1 MPALLGDTA
10 AYAAQ
15 VLRTKKVQDIPSRI
29 NNPAGRPGE
38 DVYAL
43 ERQRALEA
51 RAQSSSSA
59 YGPPTRDALLRQAT
73 VENVI
78 PNVVTA
84 SQLGGE
90 STMILSARG
99 TFYLVKLAATYGPGI
114 YSIDELTRE
123 VTAAGDNAFRR
134 PGESTSP
141 ILLTS
146 VEFNQVDITSQVP
159 CLNNVK
165 VFYSF
170 GQNFGQVVISGE
182 VLLGPLGDM
191 SYAGVDRLVSFFWRN
206 RVSVKRKPVAV
217 SVANNSYFVYLTGL
231 RIGQVNP
238 DFHIMPFVMFGTLL
252 DITREQ
258 SSAVNV
264 RGEVMTG
271 GSLDEPSLFKA
282 LQQIPPADPE
292 PMKVPGEV
300 TPPVS
305 PDNNPS
311 LNQGSEV
318 SPSNAG
324 PAGHPTASKIQSQ
337 LMNQPQTQEEKD
349 QAAMKAERAKTEA
362 DLASLRQMAA
372 TDPNAQMSVT
382 FQESKLATLDSAI
395 AIQDARIA
403 QARNLQAGAK
413 VQEVPT
419 ITPEQAKYASDV
431 AKAVQA
437 NQSAVS
443 TPAKTTTP

>member
-1 MPALLGDTA
+1 MPALLADTA
-10 AYAAQ
+10 AYTAQ

-51 RAQSSSSA
+51 QAQSSASV

-123 VTAAGDNAFRR
+123 VTAPGDNAFRR

-271 GSLDEPSLFKA
+271 GSLEEPSLFKA
-282 LQQIPPADPE
+282 LQQIPPADPD
-292 PMKVPGEV
+292 PVKPPGEV

-305 PDNNPS
+305 TDNNPS

-324 PAGHPTASKIQSQ
+324 PAGNPTASKIQSQ

-362 DLASLRQMAA
+362 DLAALRQMAA

-403 QARNLQAGAK
+403 QSRNLQAGAK

-431 AKAVQA
+431 ARAVQA
-437 NQSAVS
+437 NQAAVS
-443 TPAKTTTP
+443 TPAKTTP

>member
-1 MPALLGDTA
+1 MPALLADTA
-10 AYAAQ
+10 AYSAQ

-51 RAQSSSSA
+51 QAQSSSSA

-123 VTAAGDNAFRR
+123 VTASGDNAFRR

-258 SSAVNV
+258 ASAINV

-271 GSLDEPSLFKA
+271 GSLEEPSLFKA

-292 PMKVPGEV
+292 PIKGPGEV

-318 SPSNAG
+318 SPSKAG
-324 PAGHPTASKIQSQ
+324 EAGNSTASKIQAQ

-349 QAAMKAERAKTEA
+349 QAAMKAERAKVEA

-372 TDPNAQMSVT
+372 TGPNAQMSVT

-403 QARNLQAGAK
+403 QSRNLQSNAK
-413 VQEVPT
+413 MQEVPT
-419 ITPEQAKYASDV
+419 VTPEQAKYASDV
-431 AKAVQA
+431 AREVQA